1 MLELGLGQ
9 NFFGHVRVHI
19 RGGERFL
26 SAHGVANESRA
37 AGGCRAPQHGLAE
50 QHELLRRPQGKVLL
64 NAIALTPSRPPH
76 RRGSIQQ

>member
-1 MLELGLGQ
+1 MNVYIYEEEKSGCLLKELRTSLGLQG
-9 NFFGHVRVHI
+9 
-19 RGGERFL
+19 
-26 SAHGVANESRA
+26 A
-37 AGGCRAPQHGLAE
+37 ASTRAPQHGLAE